1 MNARAEKLAEFCR
14 WYNQRHGG
22 DGRVSEYYGMT
33 RRFMERLVK
42 EEKDVKLKTMYVP
55 RWKRKIILAAWIG
68 GELVYDRR
76 EDG

>member
-1 MNARAEKLAEFCR
+1 MSARAEKLAEFCR
-14 WYNQRHGG
+14 WYNRRHGG
-22 DGRVSEYYGMT
+22 DGWVSAYYGMT

-42 EEKDVKLKTMYVP
+42 EEKDVKLKMMYVP
-55 RWKRKIILAAWIG
+55 RWKCKIILAAWIG